1 MNRLFLF
8 SFAVFFFGL
17 TSCSGNSPKQKES
30 VTKQVLTQKNTK
42 KMNVEELTAEAFKQ
56 KVMNYDKHPDKWV
69 FEGTKPAII
78 DFYATWCGPCKM
90 LSPIID
96 EMSNKYD
103 GKVDF
108 YKIDVDKQ
116 EELAAV
122 FGIRSIPT
130 LLFIPKEGEPTIMQG
145 AMSKTDMDSTIQK
158 LLLSQGK

>member
-1 MNRLFLF
+1 MKRLFLI
-8 SFAVFFFGL
+8 SIAMTVAGL
-17 TSCSGNSPKQKES
+17 TSCSGNSQQAKS
-30 VTKQVLTQKNTK
+30 VVKKQVLTQQNAK
-42 KMNVEELTAEAFKQ
+42 KMNVQELTAETFKQ
-56 KVMNYDKHPDKWV
+56 KVMNYDIHPNEWI
-69 FEGTKPAII
+69 FEGSRPAII

>member
-1 MNRLFLF
+1 
-8 SFAVFFFGL
+8 
-17 TSCSGNSPKQKES
+17 
-30 VTKQVLTQKNTK
+30 
-42 KMNVEELTAEAFKQ
+42 
-56 KVMNYDKHPDKWV
+56 
-69 FEGTKPAII
+69 
-78 DFYATWCGPCKM
+78 M